1 MQMMFIPHRKHT
13 YGPAWPVIRI
23 ALLFI
28 YRWWSYLT
36 GNTPMG
42 LHGLLHRPQRKHL

>member
-1 MQMMFIPHRKHT
+1 MIIVPNRKPTYGHPGTVMEIALLLYMQMMFIPHRKHT

-28 YRWWSYLT
+28 YR
-36 GNTPMG
+36 
-42 LHGLLHRPQRKHL
+42 